1 MLCALCQFDS
11 ETSPCTACGNDYCPD
26 CMTWHECEKP
36 SGLYPHQERGL
47 REIEEAVAGGEKRIC
62 VTSPTGGGKTRMMIE
77 QARKAAKSGR
87 RVVIYTHRRTLIG
100 QTARK
105 FSEQGV
111 SHGMLASGH
120 KTAFLRDI
128 QIASIWTVN
137 ARVYGAK
144 SWELWNAD
152 EVIVDE
158 AHNLGHETARK
169 ILDEHASHGALITGY
184 TATPVNI
191 GHVYKYLVTAGTNS
205 ELRDLGLLVP
215 CDVYGPDEPDL
226 TRVRTNQNG
235 EYVVEDVVKRVMVAA
250 RGEKRPRI
258 FGRVLEHFEQ
268 LNPDRHPTV
277 LFAPDVPSSRW
288 FSEFLTD
295 NGVQAA
301 HIDAE
306 TPDDERETIF
316 KMLANGDLQV
326 VCNRFVLREGW
337 DAPFVRHLI
346 LATAFGAPSNW
357 LQAVGR
363 VLRASPSTGKT
374 KAVLQ
379 DHGGCLD
386 EKTEILTKRGWATHK
401 TIRQDDLVAG
411 FDRNTLEISW
421 QPILHKHVRT
431 LSMGERLYH
440 ACGRSCDI
448 LVTGN
453 HRLLC
458 RYRTSDGSGTP
469 CWPTSYK
476 FMRADELAASR
487 SRYKVPVSGYQNS
500 PGVPLSDDELRFV
513 GWFVTDG
520 TMDRAAVTITQ
531 ANHQPH
537 IADLRRCLVGC
548 GFDFREYER
557 RPTYFSGS
565 KTQTVFAVPK
575 GTCRARPRNGWSR
588 LAPYLDKDLSPLL
601 DDMTTR
607 QLGVFLHAIHLGDG
621 KKDGRTS
628 YCIGTGNRTFADRL
642 QSLCVRHGLRCNISI
657 ESGDRRRRPLYL
669 MRITRAD
676 SHILHGPNRASGQVA
691 LEAQPRGS
699 HSDTVWCVAN
709 PLETLVIRRN
719 GKVAIVGNSWHRDGF
734 GSPNQDRQWSL
745 DDSDIGLVKKARLV
759 RETENN
765 PEREP
770 IVCPRCSAIRKAG
783 DTCPYCGFQ
792 WNKRQRV
799 VIQTDGSLKRM
810 SMPKITRK
818 AETPDAVK
826 HWKAAFWAAAARG
839 GKKTFNQI
847 RADWQRRMQ
856 TTSYPPFGMQNMPAK
871 GSPDWD
877 RRLVDVYP
885 NVVSSLQQRRK
896 AKQ

>member
-47 REIEEAVAGGEKRIC
+47 RELAEAQEGGERRVC
-62 VTSPTGGGKTRMMIE
+62 VTSPTGGGKTICMIE
-77 QARKAAKSGR
+77 QAKQAAKRGR
-87 RVVIYTHRRTLIG
+87 RVVIYTHRKTLIG
-100 QTARK
+100 QTSKK
-105 FSEQGV
+105 FSDHGV

-137 ARVYGAK
+137 ARVYRAQ
-144 SWELWNAD
+144 SWNLWEAD

-158 AHNLGHETARK
+158 AHNLGHPTACK
-169 ILDEHASHGALITGY
+169 ILDEHYNHGARITGY

-191 GHVYKYLVTAGTNS
+191 GHVYRTLIVAGTNS
-205 ELRDLGLLVP
+205 ELRKLGLLVP

-226 TRVRTNQNG
+226 TRLKQGSSG
-235 EYVVEDVVKRVMVAA
+235 EFVVEEVVKRVMVTAK
-250 RGEKRPRI
+250 GEKRPRI
-258 FGRVLEHFEQ
+258 FGRVLESYHQ
-268 LNPDRHPTV
+268 LNPDKKPAV
-277 LFAPDVPSSRW
+277 LFAPGVPESRW
-288 FSEFLTD
+288 FAEFLNE
-295 NGVQAA
+295 NGIRSA
-301 HIDAE
+301 HIDAD
-306 TPDDERETIF
+306 TPDEERDTTF
-316 KMLANGDLQV
+316 KMLANGDLDL

-337 DAPFVRHLI
+337 DFPGCEHSI

-363 VLRASPSTGKT
+363 ILRAAPGKT
-374 KAVLQ
+374 VARLQ
-379 DHGGCLD
+379 DHGG
-386 EKTEILTKRGWATHK
+386 H
-401 TIRQDDLVAG
+401 
-411 FDRNTLEISW
+411 
-421 QPILHKHVRT
+421 
-431 LSMGERLYH
+431 
-440 ACGRSCDI
+440 
-448 LVTGN
+448 
-453 HRLLC
+453 
-458 RYRTSDGSGTP
+458 
-469 CWPTSYK
+469 
-476 FMRADELAASR
+476 
-487 SRYKVPVSGYQNS
+487 
-500 PGVPLSDDELRFV
+500 
-513 GWFVTDG
+513 
-520 TMDRAAVTITQ
+520 
-531 ANHQPH
+531 
-537 IADLRRCLVGC
+537 
-548 GFDFREYER
+548 
-557 RPTYFSGS
+557 
-565 KTQTVFAVPK
+565 
-575 GTCRARPRNGWSR
+575 
-588 LAPYLDKDLSPLL
+588 
-601 DDMTTR
+601 
-607 QLGVFLHAIHLGDG
+607 
-621 KKDGRTS
+621 
-628 YCIGTGNRTFADRL
+628 
-642 QSLCVRHGLRCNISI
+642 
-657 ESGDRRRRPLYL
+657 
-669 MRITRAD
+669 
-676 SHILHGPNRASGQVA
+676 
-691 LEAQPRGS
+691 
-699 HSDTVWCVAN
+699 
-709 PLETLVIRRN
+709 
-719 GKVAIVGNSWHRDGF
+719 WHRDGF
-734 GSPNQDRQWSL
+734 GSPNQDRKWSL

-856 TTSYPPFGMQNMPAK
+856 TTSYPPFGMQNMPEK